1 MKKGWKV
8 VGIIVFVALLLG
20 IVFFAVGCMTG
31 ADYDRI
37 YSVLDARYYITE
49 YAEYA
54 SQIVSIVF
62 QEFAPTQFSSTV
74 IVTP

>member
-20 IVFFAVGCMTG
+20 VVFFAVGCMTG

-49 YAEYA
+49 YIEYINQVIA
-54 SQIVSIVF
+54 IVSN
-62 QEFAPTQFSSTV
+62 EFGGTAV
-74 IVTP
+74 IVTA

>member
-20 IVFFAVGCMTG
+20 IVFTAVGFMTG

-49 YAEYA
+49 YIEYV
-54 SQIVSIVF
+54 SQVVAIVS
-62 QEFAPTQFSSTV
+62 QEFGGAV
-74 IVTP
+74 VMTP

>member
-1 MKKGWKV
+1 MKKGWKA

-20 IVFFAVGCMTG
+20 IVFTAVGFMTG

-49 YAEYA
+49 YIEYGRQVFA
-54 SQIVSIVF
+54 IIF
-62 QEFAPTQFSSTV
+62 QEFAPAV
-74 IVTP
+74 VVTT

>member
-8 VGIIVFVALLLG
+8 VGIIVFAALLLG

-49 YAEYA
+49 YIEYA
-54 SQIVSIVF
+54 SQVVAIVS
-62 QEFAPTQFSSTV
+62 QEFGGAV
-74 IVTP
+74 VMTP

>member
-8 VGIIVFVALLLG
+8 VSIIVFVALLLG
-20 IVFFAVGCMTG
+20 IVFTAVGFMTG

-49 YAEYA
+49 YIEYV
-54 SQIVSIVF
+54 SQVVAIVS
-62 QEFAPTQFSSTV
+62 QEFGGAV
-74 IVTP
+74 VMTP

>member
-20 IVFFAVGCMTG
+20 IVFTAVGFMTG
-31 ADYDRI
+31 ADTGRI

-49 YAEYA
+49 YIEYV
-54 SQIVSIVF
+54 SQVVAIVS
-62 QEFAPTQFSSTV
+62 QEFGGAV
-74 IVTP
+74 VMTP

>member
-20 IVFFAVGCMTG
+20 IVFFAVGRMTG

-49 YAEYA
+49 RAEYVMQVMA
-54 SQIVSIVF
+54 IVF
-62 QEFAPTQFSSTV
+62 QEFGGAV
-74 IVTP
+74 VMTP

>member
-8 VGIIVFVALLLG
+8 VGIIVFAALLLG

-49 YAEYA
+49 YIEYV
-54 SQIVSIVF
+54 SQVVAIVS
-62 QEFAPTQFSSTV
+62 QEFGGAV
-74 IVTP
+74 VMTP